1 MITKQTQFA
10 IANYKLG
17 LNMFP
22 ESWVVVDNLLG
33 ETQHYCVKNHMS
45 CFVDREIVLWHII
58 QMTVRHICSS
68 QHINQ
73 AKTCFCIFVLF
84 RLLFSWESHIK
95 NQLCSTKSCVPL
107 ESWKCLRTT
116 FPWTCHPQVVVS
128 LLSSPLIYDIP
139 PCW

>member
-17 LNMFP
+17 LNKFP

-58 QMTVRHICSS
+58 QMTVRHLFAVVNISIRPKLAFASLFCLD
-68 QHINQ
+68 
-73 AKTCFCIFVLF
+73 CFSV
-84 RLLFSWESHIK
+84 EK
-95 NQLCSTKSCVPL
+95 AT
-107 ESWKCLRTT
+107 
-116 FPWTCHPQVVVS
+116 
-128 LLSSPLIYDIP
+128 
-139 PCW
+139 